1 MQQATGFSPKLF
13 AYYVCYKV
21 KFMIDPASM
30 AFDIDG
36 VFADTMTLFIDI
48 ARDEYKIDNL
58 HYEDIS
64 CYYLEECIAL
74 NPEIIRDIIVKILDG
89 KYKAPLKPIE
99 DSARVLS
106 KLGRHGR
113 LLFVTAR
120 PYPGPIHDWVSK
132 TLSLDPA
139 AVDVI
144 ATGSFEAKADVLLE
158 KNISYFVEDRLETC
172 FALKEK
178 GVTPVLFRQPWN
190 RMEHPFVEVGS
201 WKELEALID
210 FNGT

>member
-1 MQQATGFSPKLF
+1 
-13 AYYVCYKV
+13 
-21 KFMIDPASM
+21 MIDSASL

-48 ARDEYKIDNL
+48 ARDEYKIDNI

-64 CYYLEECIAL
+64 SYYIGECIDL
-74 NPEIIRDIIVKILDG
+74 KPEIISDIIVRILDG
-89 KYKAPLKPIE
+89 KHSASLKPIKG
-99 DSARVLS
+99 SARVLRR
-106 KLGRHGR
+106 LGRDGR

-120 PYPGPIHDWVSK
+120 PYIGPIHGWISE
-132 TLSLDPA
+132 TLLLDPA
-139 AVDVI
+139 SVEVI

-190 RMEHPFVEVGS
+190 RMEHPFVEVGN

-210 FNGT
+210 FKPSFKNNSNIEML